1 MQITVVGTGYV
12 GLTTGVCLASI
23 GHQVTCVDN
32 VPHRVAEINAG
43 RVPFFE
49 AGLPEL
55 LALAQAAGR
64 FRCTT
69 ELQEPAR
76 HAEILFL
83 TVGTPQTPHGIDL
96 SYVAQATR
104 EIGSAL
110 RGAER
115 LPVIA
120 VKSTV
125 VPGTTD
131 GLIRGL
137 LEEHS
142 GRVAGEFGLC
152 MNPEFLREGSAV
164 EDFMNPDRI
173 VIGQWDEQCGQA
185 LAEVFQ
191 SFHCPTL
198 FTSLRNAEMIK
209 YASNALLATL
219 ISFSNEMAAV
229 CEATPGADVRSVLEG
244 LHLDRRLSLVLN
256 GHRLR
261 PGILSFLWAGCGFGG
276 SCLPKDV
283 NALRAYA
290 RERQVTPH
298 LLDSVMAINQN
309 RPAYLVR
316 LAEQV
321 LGSLSGAT
329 IAVLGLAFKAG
340 TDDLRESVAL
350 RVIPLLAAKGA
361 HVRAY
366 DPIVRADHGT
376 QLGAAICAS
385 GAEAL
390 RDADAALIVTACPE
404 FGEWNWTEICAT
416 MRREIII
423 DGRNAFEKVAWPAS
437 AMYLPVGCAKTSEL
451 PARDKFAAAANLG

>member
-1 MQITVVGTGYV
+1 
-12 GLTTGVCLASI
+12 
-23 GHQVTCVDN
+23 
-32 VPHRVAEINAG
+32 VAEINAG

-55 LALAQAAGR
+55 LASTQAAGR
-64 FRCTT
+64 LRCTT
-69 ELQEPAR
+69 ELRDAAR
-76 HAEILFL
+76 RADILFL
-83 TVGTPQTPHGIDL
+83 TVGTPQTPQGIDL
-96 SYVAQATR
+96 SYVTQATC

-110 RGAER
+110 REEAR

-131 GLIRGL
+131 GLVRSL
-137 LEEHS
+137 LEQHS
-142 GRVAGEFGLC
+142 GRAAGEFGLC

-164 EDFMNPDRI
+164 DDFMNPDRI
-173 VIGQWDEQCGQA
+173 VIGQWDGRSGQA
-185 LAEVFQ
+185 LAEAYE
-191 SFHCPTL
+191 SFHCPVI

-244 LHLDRRLSLVLN
+244 LHLDRRLSPVVA
-256 GHRLR
+256 GQRVK

-298 LLDSVMAINQN
+298 LLDSVIAINQS
-309 RPAYLVR
+309 RPASLVR
-316 LAEQV
+316 FAEEV

-350 RVIPLLAAKGA
+350 QVIPRLSAKGA
-361 HVRAY
+361 QVRAY
-366 DPIVRADHGT
+366 DPVVRTDHASD
-376 QLGAAICAS
+376 LGAMLCAS

-390 RDADAALIVTACPE
+390 RNADAALIVTACPE
-404 FGEWNWTEICAT
+404 FAAWNWTELCGV
-416 MRREIII
+416 MRGQVII
-423 DGRNAFEKVAWPAS
+423 DGRNAFQEIAWPAS
-437 AMYLPVGCAKTSEL
+437 ATYLPVGRANTIEMPSAE
-451 PARDKFAAAANLG
+451 KFAKAANLR